1 MCVIGAR
8 RKLYKCRHSPIP
20 PPSLAPS
27 PTSHLTP
34 PAICIQSQNSRSK
47 SPPSLAPALGIPP
60 KTMLTDLDP
69 YLALSRLKLS
79 SYSIQFFLLIV
90 AEYFFGRYG
99 TGKGCLITE
108 GARVCG
114 AGGQNCG
121 RFCGGYC
128 NLGSKHV
135 LTHVL
140 ETFFKKKSLVVF
152 GKRPTVP
159 RTFFL
164 FSSLSGGRFLVC
176 FSLLF
181 RRRKFRTT

>member
-1 MCVIGAR
+1 
-8 RKLYKCRHSPIP
+8 
-20 PPSLAPS
+20 
-27 PTSHLTP
+27 
-34 PAICIQSQNSRSK
+34 
-47 SPPSLAPALGIPP
+47 
-60 KTMLTDLDP
+60 LDP

-140 ETFFKKKSLVVF
+140 ETFFFKKIASSFRKEAHSSPNLFSFFFSLRGQIFGVFFAPFPEEEISDYINSPLKS
-152 GKRPTVP
+152 TVP
-159 RTFFL
+159 YPVLQPKSVYSVTEITI
-164 FSSLSGGRFLVC
+164 
-176 FSLLF
+176 
-181 RRRKFRTT
+181 K